1 MNNYAIIR
9 LLNSLLGKGYE
20 LKNNEVSYHCPFC
33 NHHKRKL
40 QVNIASQ
47 FWQCWV
53 CGVKG
58 RKIMTLFKK
67 LSAPFEYFKKLSK
80 LLGDRYDPVIDK
92 KYKDEL
98 ALPLEY
104 IAFKDA
110 NTKSPEYKNAIYYLI
125 KRGLTPQ
132 DIFKYS
138 IGYCESGPYRGMIII
153 PSYDENGK
161 LNFFTGRSYYDTN
174 YKHKNPSVSKNIIGF
189 DLHINWDEPITLVEG
204 AFDAIAVRRN
214 AIPLFGKLLSD
225 KLKIKII
232 KKQVSQ
238 VNIALDRDA
247 LKGSLKIS
255 QYLMSNGIDVHF
267 IDLPEKDPSELGF
280 ENIQKLI
287 NNSMPLN
294 LLKMMEFKLLC

>member
-132 DIFKYS
+132 DIFKYC
-138 IGYCESGPYRGMIII
+138 IGYCESGPFRGMIII
-153 PSYDENGK
+153 PSYDKNGS
-161 LNFFTGRSYYDTN
+161 LNFFTGRRYYDTE
-174 YKHKNPSVSKNIIGF
+174 YKHKNPSVSKDIIGF

-204 AFDAIAVRRN
+204 AFDAIAIRRN
-214 AIPLFGKLLSD
+214 AIPLFGKLLSN

-232 KKQVSQ
+232 EKNVSQ

-247 LKGSLKIS
+247 LKEAIRIS
-255 QYLMSNGIDVHF
+255 EYLISNGIDVHF

-280 ENIQKLI
+280 ENIEKLI
-287 NNSMPLN
+287 NQSTPLN

>member
-9 LLNSLLGKGYE
+9 LLNALLGKGYE

-33 NHHKRKL
+33 NHHKKKL
-40 QVNIASQ
+40 QVNISSQ

-58 RKIMTLFKK
+58 RKIISLLKK
-67 LSAPFEYFKKLSK
+67 ISAPYEYFKKLSN
-80 LLGDRYDPVIDK
+80 LLGDRFEPLGNK
-92 KYKDEL
+92 KYSDDL
-98 ALPLEY
+98 SLPIEY

-189 DLHINWDEPITLVEG
+189 DLHINWDEPITLV
-204 AFDAIAVRRN
+204 
-214 AIPLFGKLLSD
+214 
-225 KLKIKII
+225 
-232 KKQVSQ
+232 
-238 VNIALDRDA
+238 
-247 LKGSLKIS
+247 
-255 QYLMSNGIDVHF
+255 
-267 IDLPEKDPSELGF
+267 
-280 ENIQKLI
+280 
-287 NNSMPLN
+287 
-294 LLKMMEFKLLC
+294 

>member
-9 LLNSLLGKGYE
+9 LLNALLGKGYE

-33 NHHKRKL
+33 NHHKKKL
-40 QVNIASQ
+40 QVNISSQ

-58 RKIMTLFKK
+58 RKIISLLKK
-67 LSAPFEYFKKLSK
+67 ISAPYEYFKKLSN
-80 LLGDRYDPVIDK
+80 LLGDRFEPLGNK
-92 KYKDEL
+92 KYSDDL
-98 ALPLEY
+98 SLPIEY

-287 NNSMPLN
+287 SNSMPLN

>member
-9 LLNSLLGKGYE
+9 LLNALLGKGYE

-33 NHHKRKL
+33 NHHKKKL
-40 QVNIASQ
+40 QVNISSQ

-58 RKIMTLFKK
+58 RKIISLLKK
-67 LSAPFEYFKKLSK
+67 ISAPYEYFKKLSN
-80 LLGDRYDPVIDK
+80 LLGDRFEPLGNK
-92 KYKDEL
+92 KYSDDL
-98 ALPLEY
+98 SLPIEY

>member
-1 MNNYAIIR
+1 MNNYAIIK

-33 NHHKRKL
+33 NHHKKKL
-40 QVNIASQ
+40 QVNISSQ

-58 RKIMTLFKK
+58 RKIISLFKK
-67 LSAPFEYFKKLSK
+67 LSAPHEYFKKLSN
-80 LLGDRYDPVIDK
+80 LLGDRLDFNTNK
-92 KYKDEL
+92 KYSDEL
-98 ALPLEY
+98 NLPIEY

-125 KRGLTPQ
+125 KRGITPQ

-153 PSYDENGK
+153 PSYDCNGK
-161 LNFFTGRSYYDTN
+161 LNFFTGRSYYETN
-174 YKHKNPSVSKNIIGF
+174 YKHKNPSVSKDIIGF

-214 AIPLFGKLLSD
+214 AIPLFGKLMSD
-225 KLKIKII
+225 KLKIKIVQ
-232 KKQVSQ
+232 KQVSK

-255 QYLMSNGIDVHF
+255 EYLMSNGIDVHF

-280 ENIQKLI
+280 KNIQQLI
-287 NNSMPLN
+287 SDSNPLN
-294 LLKMMEFKLLC
+294 LLKIMEFKLLC

>member
-9 LLNSLLGKGYE
+9 LLNALLGKGYE

-33 NHHKRKL
+33 NHHKKKL
-40 QVNIASQ
+40 QVNISSQ

-58 RKIMTLFKK
+58 RKIISLLKK
-67 LSAPFEYFKKLSK
+67 ISAPYEYFKKLSN
-80 LLGDRYDPVIDK
+80 LLGDRFEPLGNK
-92 KYKDEL
+92 KYSDDL
-98 ALPLEY
+98 SLPIEY

-189 DLHINWDEPITLVEG
+189 DLHINWDEPITFVEG

-287 NNSMPLN
+287 SNSMPLN

>member
-1 MNNYAIIR
+1 MNNYAIIK

-33 NHHKRKL
+33 NHHKKKL
-40 QVNIASQ
+40 QVNISSQ

-58 RKIMTLFKK
+58 RKIISLFKK
-67 LSAPFEYFKKLSK
+67 LSAPHEYFKKLSN
-80 LLGDRYDPVIDK
+80 LLGDRLDFNTNK
-92 KYKDEL
+92 KYSDEL
-98 ALPLEY
+98 NLPIEY

-125 KRGLTPQ
+125 KRGITPQ

-153 PSYDENGK
+153 PSYDCNGK
-161 LNFFTGRSYYDTN
+161 LNFFTGRSYYETN
-174 YKHKNPSVSKNIIGF
+174 YKHKNPSVSKDIIGF

-214 AIPLFGKLLSD
+214 AIPLFGKLMSD
-225 KLKIKII
+225 KLKIKIVQ
-232 KKQVSQ
+232 KQVSK

-255 QYLMSNGIDVHF
+255 EYLMSNGIDVHF

-280 ENIQKLI
+280 KNIQQLI
-287 NNSMPLN
+287 SDSNQLN
-294 LLKMMEFKLLC
+294 LLKIM

>member
-1 MNNYAIIR
+1 MNNYAIIK

-33 NHHKRKL
+33 NHHKKKL
-40 QVNIASQ
+40 QVNISSQ

-58 RKIMTLFKK
+58 RKIISLFKK
-67 LSAPFEYFKKLSK
+67 LSAPHEYFKKLSN
-80 LLGDRYDPVIDK
+80 LLGDRLDFNINK
-92 KYKDEL
+92 KYSDEL
-98 ALPLEY
+98 NLPIEY

-125 KRGLTPQ
+125 KRGITPQ

-153 PSYDENGK
+153 PSYDCNGK
-161 LNFFTGRSYYDTN
+161 LNFFTGRSYYETN
-174 YKHKNPSVSKNIIGF
+174 YKHKNPSVSKDIIGF

-214 AIPLFGKLLSD
+214 AIPLFGKLMSD
-225 KLKIKII
+225 KLKIKIVQ
-232 KKQVSQ
+232 KQVSK

-255 QYLMSNGIDVHF
+255 EYLMSNGIDVHF

-280 ENIQKLI
+280 KNIQQLI
-287 NNSMPLN
+287 SDSNPLN
-294 LLKMMEFKLLC
+294 LLKIMEFKLLC